1 MSIIKQNV
9 MASVLVVYFARKA
22 TSRTALECYA
32 LFLCAF
38 STTVLVS
45 LPNVF
50 QNLLAVAQS
59 GLPAIGL
66 FVLSALSNTSHAVQ
80 LVLLIGLA
88 ASVLIAFDAL
98 KALRESPRLA

>member
-1 MSIIKQNV
+1 MSTVTQKV

-38 STTVLVS
+38 SMTLLVS

-59 GLPAIGL
+59 GLPAVGL
-66 FVLSALSNTSHAVQ
+66 FVLSALSNTSHVVQ
-80 LVLLIGLA
+80 LMVLVGVVASALI
-88 ASVLIAFDAL
+88 VLDAL